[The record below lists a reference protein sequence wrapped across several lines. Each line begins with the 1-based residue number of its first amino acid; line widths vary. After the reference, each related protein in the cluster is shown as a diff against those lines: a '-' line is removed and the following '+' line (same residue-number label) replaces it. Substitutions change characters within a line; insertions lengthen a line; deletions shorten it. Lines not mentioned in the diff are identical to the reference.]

1 MDSECEE
8 GREMEIVSAINARL
22 AEYEYDISQINK
34 ANPLRLKRGERDSAA
49 GRGLARLGK

>member
-1 MDSECEE
+1 
-8 GREMEIVSAINARL
+8 MEIVSAINARL